1 MRIARPD
8 VQRKARC
15 TQPPAATSSP
25 RAESFTAARAREPVQ
40 NHTTPSTYTTPSTCA
55 HTATIARNNVTE
67 ASANASSATARN
79 MTFSPFRT
87 NKEHLFPNRSGS
99 QGSNFRSFRLS
110 LRTVNRHSAWGTR
123 FLFDGAG
130 LSTPGDAV
138 QKRIKGIREGQKW
151 MTTAS
156 GIRTRRASAP
166 YLAIFRASAMPPAY
180 RQTCPGRSK
189 PESSRAIHAVA
200 PSQDKHSGPAKLAK
214 TTQAKGLGQ
223 PTGRVI
229 SRSPA
234 ISANRCDGSPAATH
248 QLRLC
253 S

>member
-1 MRIARPD
+1 MRIARVN

-130 LSTPGDAV
+130 LPTPGDAV

-156 GIRTRRASAP
+156 GIRTRRASAR
-166 YLAIFRASAMPPAY
+166 YLAISGLRPCRPHIARPAQVASPKVPALF
-180 RQTCPGRSK
+180 TRSRH
-189 PESSRAIHAVA
+189 P
-200 PSQDKHSGPAKLAK
+200 K
-214 TTQAKGLGQ
+214 TNTVGQ
-223 PTGRVI
+223 LNLPR
-229 SRSPA
+229 
-234 ISANRCDGSPAATH
+234 
-248 QLRLC
+248 QLRLKA
-253 S
+253 

>member
-1 MRIARPD
+1 MRIARVN

-123 FLFDGAG
+123 FLFDP
-130 LSTPGDAV
+130 TPGDAV

-156 GIRTRRASAP
+156 ENHTPLHPPPPANTPPPPHPNNGAGLSTPGDAVQKRIEGIR
-166 YLAIFRASAMPPAY
+166 
-180 RQTCPGRSK
+180 
-189 PESSRAIHAVA
+189 E
-200 PSQDKHSGPAKLAK
+200 
-214 TTQAKGLGQ
+214 GQ
-223 PTGRVI
+223 K
-229 SRSPA
+229 
-234 ISANRCDGSPAATH
+234 
-248 QLRLC
+248 
-253 S
+253 

>member
-1 MRIARPD
+1 MRIARVN

-87 NKEHLFPNRSGS
+87 NKEHLFPNRSES

-130 LSTPGDAV
+130 LPTPGDAV
-138 QKRIKGIREGQKW
+138 QKRIKGIRDGQKW

-156 GIRTRRASAP
+156 GIRTRRASAR
-166 YLAIFRASAMPPAY
+166 YLAIPGFGHASRISPDLPRSQARKFPRYSRGRAIP
-180 RQTCPGRSK
+180 RQTQWAS
-189 PESSRAIHAVA
+189 
-200 PSQDKHSGPAKLAK
+200 
-214 TTQAKGLGQ
+214 
-223 PTGRVI
+223 
-229 SRSPA
+229 
-234 ISANRCDGSPAATH
+234 
-248 QLRLC
+248 
-253 S
+253 